1 MIDLSIIIVNWNSH
15 KYLEMCMETI
25 ISNAGPLKYE
35 VIVVDNASYDGSKE
49 VVEKH
54 KNVAVHI
61 QSDQNLG
68 FAKAN
73 NLGFRHAKGR
83 YLLFLNPDTEILDDS
98 LVSMHRFLSSNPKAG
113 CLGCKVLNTDGSIQT
128 SCVQAFPS
136 ISNQI
141 LDSEFLRNR
150 FPMWKLWGMAPL
162 FLRSKDPVPVDTI
175 AGSCVMIGREIFED
189 IGGFSENY
197 FMFAEDRDLCFKTD
211 RKGYVNYYSG
221 SCSIIHHGGGSTKK
235 QNANFKSTVLQKEST
250 FLYFLANSNMVYAYA
265 FKFAVLMSAIL
276 RIMILVF
283 LSPVFIIRKQ
293 GMSLSNKFKKWKF
306 IAFWAVGISIYES
319 I

>member
-15 KYLEMCMETI
+15 KYLEKCMETI
-25 ISNAGPLKYE
+25 VSNAKPLKYE

-49 VVEKH
+49 VVEKY
-54 KNVAVHI
+54 KDVAVHI

-73 NLGFRHAKGR
+73 NLGFRHAKGQ
-83 YLLFLNPDTEILDDS
+83 YLLFLNPDTEILDDT
-98 LVSMHRFLSSNPKAG
+98 LVLMHRFLSSNPKAG

-150 FPMWKLWGMAPL
+150 FPKWKLWGMAPL
-162 FLRSKDPVPVDTI
+162 FERSGNPVPVDTV
-175 AGSCVMIGREIFED
+175 AGSCVMIDHRIFEV
-189 IGGFSENY
+189 IGGFSEKY
-197 FMFAEDRDLCFKTD
+197 FMFAEDRDLCFKAS
-211 RKGYVNYYSG
+211 RQGYGSYYLG

-235 QNANFKSTVLQKEST
+235 QKVNFKSTVLQKEST
-250 FLYFLANSNMVYAYA
+250 YRYFTVNKNYIYAYI
-265 FKFAVLMSAIL
+265 FRFGMFISSAVRIL
-276 RIMILVF
+276 IMLFISSGYIFIAEKRGLLV
-283 LSPVFIIRKQ
+283 
-293 GMSLSNKFKKWKF
+293 NKINKWKSVW
-306 IAFWAVGISIYES
+306 FWALGIGDYNL
-319 I
+319 